1 MMAFIITIHVI
12 ACFVLIG
19 LVLIQRG
26 RGGGLVE
33 SFSGVE
39 SMFGTKTSAFL
50 TRTTTILSIVFF
62 ITCLSLAILSIRQ
75 SKSLMSNVKT
85 EQAPAQEA
93 SPMSEAEATAVQE
106 SQVTEETSEAGK
118 EAQETQ
124 AAVTETAVTEQ
135 QAFSEPPSEQKVEP
149 QAK

>member
-1 MMAFIITIHVI
+1 MVFIIVIHVVACI
-12 ACFVLIG
+12 ALIG

-62 ITCLSLAILSIRQ
+62 MTCLSLAVLSIRQ
-75 SKSLMSNVKT
+75 SKSLMTNVKSEAAT
-85 EQAPAQEA
+85 SQPQESVAGDEAPVPPETPAQPEELVTEA
-93 SPMSEAEATAVQE
+93 APEVMPNQE
-106 SQVTEETSEAGK
+106 SQASV
-118 EAQETQ
+118 
-124 AAVTETAVTEQ
+124 
-135 QAFSEPPSEQKVEP
+135 SEPTPVQEGEQPTE
-149 QAK
+149 